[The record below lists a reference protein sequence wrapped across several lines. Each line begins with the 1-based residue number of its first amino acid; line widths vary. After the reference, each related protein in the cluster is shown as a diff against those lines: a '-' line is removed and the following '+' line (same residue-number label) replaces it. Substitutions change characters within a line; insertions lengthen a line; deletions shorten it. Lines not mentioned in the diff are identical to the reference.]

1 MKHCPSCEFTFA
13 DFHHVCDFDGTELVP
28 DPERPSLVKATPRAA
43 SLRRW
48 LKSPFF
54 LVALL
59 MMGLLSSGLLI
70 GYYDSSQ
77 SAALDK
83 DQVSQPSLSASA
95 LPGAAEQTPAR
106 SQMPVGSNRGQIG
119 KAQTSSVTLRP
130 TPAVSHSIAR
140 SYPRQAGGS
149 RSAKSETEKR
159 AEAEQISKTTA
170 VASPSVKPPSP
181 QREESQQISRTTS
194 SGTRS
199 TKPVAAQTDAR
210 QTPPSQPASHEKNS
224 GFTAMLKNTWR
235 VLKRP
240 FKF

>member
-28 DPERPSLVKATPRAA
+28 DPERPSLVKAPRAA
-43 SLRRW
+43 CLRRW

-83 DQVSQPSLSASA
+83 DQVSQPSLNASA

-106 SQMPVGSNRGQIG
+106 SQTPVASNRGQAG

-140 SYPRQAGGS
+140 SYPRRAGGT
-149 RSAKSETEKR
+149 RSGKSETEKR
-159 AEAEQISKTTA
+159 AEAEQISQRTV
-170 VASPSVKPPSP
+170 VASPPVKPASP
-181 QREESQQISRTTS
+181 QREESQQISRATS
-194 SGTRS
+194 DGTRS
-199 TKPVAAQTDAR
+199 TKPVTAQTDPR
-210 QTPPSQPASHEKNS
+210 QTPRSQPASHEKNS
-224 GFTAMLKNTWR
+224 GFTAMLKSTWR